1 MSAIAAKPAADAG
14 AFRPV
19 PSIIAILLAI
29 VIVAVAFLLGNAGII
44 VGGAML
50 AVRVIGLIILGAALI
65 AFGVHFVPVG
75 GAPAAMGQAP
85 GIATGVAM
93 LATGAG
99 LAGLFGG
106 AWAAASFGTAF
117 ETGGFALSILG
128 GAIGGGLMMAITCLM
143 VNMSYVFGMGIPPA
157 SGKVEKDPLTH
168 DSQPEFKSQ
177 GTEGHGLPFISY
189 IGGVIGGLLGGLG
202 GTLIYV
208 ELLDFFSATLG
219 AKAGELVLHSN
230 VFAHF
235 FNEILGANPGPL
247 AIGLAGIIAIG
258 MFLVI
263 AVLSAYNITG
273 TIEGPHDPKF
283 KRFPRAIIAAILASA
298 ACGLVAMLVVMI
310 I

>member
-1 MSAIAAKPAADAG
+1 MSAIAAKPGANAG
-14 AFRPV
+14 AFQPI
-19 PSIIAILLAI
+19 PSVIAIVLANVL
-29 VIVAVAFLLGNAGII
+29 VILAYFLGNAGILA
-44 VGGAML
+44 GGAL
-50 AVRVIGLIILGAALI
+50 FVLQTLCLIILGTVLI

-106 AWAAASFGTAF
+106 AWAAETFGTALD
-117 ETGGFALSILG
+117 GGLWLSLIG

-143 VNMSYVFGMGIPPA
+143 VNISYVFGMGIPPA
-157 SGKVEKDPLTH
+157 SGKVEKDPITKYP
-168 DSQPEFKSQ
+168 QAEYKSQ

-189 IGGVIGGLLGGLG
+189 IGGVIGGLFGGLG

-208 ELLDFFSATLG
+208 ELLDFYNAALPALFT
-219 AKAGELVLHSN
+219 AGDVSGLSV
-230 VFAHF
+230 
-235 FNEILGANPGPL
+235 
-247 AIGLAGIIAIG
+247 GLAGIFAVG

-283 KRFPRAIIAAILASA
+283 KRFPRAIIAAILAGA
-298 ACGLVAMLVVMI
+298 ICGIVALLVVAVFI
-310 I
+310 